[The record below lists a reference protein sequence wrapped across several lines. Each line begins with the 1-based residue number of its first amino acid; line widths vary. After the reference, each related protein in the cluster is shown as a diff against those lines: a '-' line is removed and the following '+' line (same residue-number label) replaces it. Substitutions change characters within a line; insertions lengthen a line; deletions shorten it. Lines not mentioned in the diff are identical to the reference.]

1 MECAGQVSRVT
12 YRVPAGLLTRVNGC
26 YNDGATTYKSYV
38 PASLDTLTQRMRSAV
53 TSTGGS
59 EIWNIS
65 LTVEIL
71 RSNLTGAGNAITIPV
86 GKRVEAVRDVV
97 VDYSSSPM
105 IDAV

>member
-1 MECAGQVSRVT
+1 M
-12 YRVPAGLLTRVNGC
+12 
-26 YNDGATTYKSYV
+26 
-38 PASLDTLTQRMRSAV
+38 TL
-53 TSTGGS
+53 TGGS

-65 LTVEIL
+65 LTVAIL
-71 RSNLTGAGNAITIPV
+71 RSNLTGASNAITVPV

>member
-1 MECAGQVSRVT
+1 MIANEGGAITCNPN
-12 YRVPAGLLTRVNGC
+12 VPLST
-26 YNDGATTYKSYV
+26 DS
-38 PASLDTLTQRMRSAV
+38 LTQTMRSAV

-59 EIWNIS
+59 KIWNIS

-97 VDYSSSPM
+97 VDY
-105 IDAV
+105 

>member
-1 MECAGQVSRVT
+1 MIANEGGAITCKPN
-12 YRVPAGLLTRVNGC
+12 VPLST
-26 YNDGATTYKSYV
+26 DS
-38 PASLDTLTQRMRSAV
+38 LTQTMRSAV

-65 LTVEIL
+65 LTVGIL
-71 RSNLTGAGNAITIPV
+71 RSNLTGVSNTIAVPV
-86 GKRVEAVRDVV
+86 GKRVEAVCDVV

>member
-1 MECAGQVSRVT
+1 MIANEGGAITCKPN
-12 YRVPAGLLTRVNGC
+12 VPSST
-26 YNDGATTYKSYV
+26 
-38 PASLDTLTQRMRSAV
+38 DTLTQRTRSAV

-59 EIWNIS
+59 KIWNIS

-86 GKRVEAVRDVV
+86 GKRVEAVCDVV